1 MAFKYPS
8 ARRDETKV
16 GFNSCWIFLGP
27 SVNSTGPERRGSAV
41 AVDNGEQT
49 TKQ

>member
-1 MAFKYPS
+1 MAFKYPI

-16 GFNSCWIFLGP
+16 GFNSCCFFFGP
-27 SVNSTGPERRGSAV
+27 SVNSAGPKRRGSAV